1 MTLRPRAQ
9 VSMTRAEDGMVVL
22 DERTGRYWQL
32 NPTAAY
38 VLERLAAGDTAD
50 QIAERIAASAGV
62 DVADVRSDVDVFVG
76 HLRSAD
82 LIAG

>member
-1 MTLRPRAQ
+1 MTLRPRTQ

-32 NPTAAY
+32 NSTAAY
-38 VLERLAAGDTAD
+38 VLERLTAGDTAD

>member
-1 MTLRPRAQ
+1 MTLRPRTQ

-38 VLERLAAGDTAD
+38 VLERLTAGDTAD